1 MSTYDAIIIG
11 AGHNGLILQAYL
23 GKAGLKT
30 ICIERRPVAGGGLST
45 VEDPRYPGFLH
56 NTHAFFQRAI
66 TAMPWYADLELERHG
81 ARYIEPELNVALLTH
96 DGRALEWWTDVERT
110 AASFEQF
117 SRRDAETLRRW
128 QHEFVP
134 IVRDILVPESR
145 SPPLPPEARRALL
158 QASAAGRRLM
168 EVSAL
173 SPLEFVDQEFEHP
186 TVKAGL
192 LFFNGLREVDL
203 RTRGFG
209 HHIAALLASPAK
221 AQMSRGGTAAL
232 ARALEASVRESGG
245 EIRLMTEPARI
256 IVENGRAVGV
266 ETADGEFVR
275 ARQLVAS
282 SLNPTQTFVDLL
294 DEALVSRDI
303 RDRAERFQYNLL
315 APLFA
320 LHLNL
325 REAPRYQASAAHPE
339 LAKAFMVIMGLDH
352 IDQFRDIVRHHEAG
366 TIPPTVMWGAC
377 PTLFDPSQAPPGAH
391 TAFMW
396 EKLPYRLNGDAR
408 NWDRARDAHGR
419 AMLQLWRQYAPN
431 LSDAVIDSFTRSPL
445 DVERCLPNMREGDL
459 LVGAFSNDQ
468 VGFNRPFPGAGSY
481 RTHLSRLYLCGSSS
495 HPGGNVTGLPGYNA
509 AQVILGDLDVKAAWF
524 PDGIEQQLHA
534 I

>member
-1 MSTYDAIIIG
+1 MSTYDGIIIG

-30 ICIERRPVAGGGLST
+30 IALDRRPVAGGGLST

-66 TAMPWYADLELERHG
+66 TAMPWYTDLELERHG
-81 ARYIEPELNVALLTH
+81 ARYIEPELNVALLTS
-96 DGRALEWWTDVERT
+96 DGRALEWWTDIERT
-110 AASFEQF
+110 VGSFAHF
-117 SRRDAETLRRW
+117 SRRDADTLRRW

-145 SPPLPPEARRALL
+145 TAPLPPNERRALL
-158 QASAAGRRLM
+158 QQSAAGRRLL

-173 SPLEFVDQEFEHP
+173 SPLEFVHREFEHP

-203 RTRGFG
+203 RVRGFG

-221 AQMSRGGTAAL
+221 AQMSRGGSAAL
-232 ARALEASVRESGG
+232 ARALEAAVRESGG
-245 EIRLMTEPARI
+245 EIRLMTEPSRVV
-256 IVENGRAVGV
+256 VENGRAVGV
-266 ETADGEFVR
+266 ETGEGEVIRASRFV
-275 ARQLVAS
+275 VS
-282 SLNPTQTFVDLL
+282 SLNPTQTFIDLL
-294 DEALVSRDI
+294 DASLVPREIRAL
-303 RDRAERFQYNLL
+303 AEGFQYNLL

-325 REAPRYQASAAHPE
+325 REPPSYEAAAEHPE
-339 LAKAFMVIMGLDH
+339 LAQAFMVIMGLDH
-352 IDQFRDIVRHHEAG
+352 VDQFHEIVRHHEAG

-377 PTLFDPSQAPPGAH
+377 PTLFDPSQAPSGRH

-396 EKLPYRLNGDAR
+396 EKLPYRLGGNPAS
-408 NWDRARDAHGR
+408 WDQARDAHGR
-419 AMLQLWRQYAPN
+419 EMLKLWRHHAPN
-431 LSDAVIDSFTRSPL
+431 LVDAVIDSFTRSPL

-459 LVGAFSNDQ
+459 LVGAFTNDQ
-468 VGFNRPFPGAGSY
+468 VGYHRPFRGAGSY
-481 RTHLSRLYLCGSSS
+481 RTHIPQLYLCGSSS

-509 AQVILGDLDVKAAWF
+509 AQVILGDLGADVNFF
-524 PDGIEQQLHA
+524 PGPGA
-534 I
+534 TRR